1 MFNIFYELWR
11 ILDIIQL
18 FQTMKL
24 MHVVLKLVN
33 IGVVNRMQSCRKIA
47 YQNSL
52 RILVFLDSKPIFG
65 TDAEDDLFIIRSSI
79 I

>member
-1 MFNIFYELWR
+1 MNCGEE
-11 ILDIIQL
+11 LDIIQL

-52 RILVFLDSKPIFG
+52 RGLVFLD
-65 TDAEDDLFIIRSSI
+65 
-79 I
+79 